1 MSECLD
7 YNIIMTSWADIV
19 ERIVLPR
26 LLDGTEDR
34 AKVEKLREVLL
45 NEILQNGR
53 LECIL
58 KKTEV

>member
-1 MSECLD
+1 
-7 YNIIMTSWADIV
+7 MTSWADIV